1 MESESLVEQYRNC
14 IGMFVVAERK
24 NKRKAIGILK
34 HLTSDNKLFIK
45 GSNNF
50 IWLVNPEEIIDFS
63 ARPDKF
69 ERGGNNHTH

>member
-1 MESESLVEQYRNC
+1 MTNDSLVEQYRNF

-34 HLTSDNKLFIK
+34 NITSDNKLFIK
-45 GSNNF
+45 GSNF
-50 IWLVNPEEIIDFS
+50 IWLVDPEEITDFS